1 MLVPSFN
8 MASGHEASY
17 GVSQD
22 GNTAVAVH
30 SIKPLNFRGIYIGA
44 ASLAFGWDSDG
55 KSRYWRFTPTI
66 LDPTR
71 AQYSEASADNGQTQ
85 IINVNLGDK
94 MFPVSGLID
103 PSLNGEIIAPA
114 IHFDLP
120 HAYDLWVFLLRSP
133 WFPLKIGIEKSS
145 LNISHNLAQATAEIE
160 NISPDLGSEQSLR
173 ADVSVH
179 GEGLNLVKLTMQRSM
194 KRVSLDEELGELTSG
209 MQTFNWKP
217 TIRNFDVLL
226 VTPSNMDF
234 GEFVDF
240 LKYLGA
246 EIHQGKFMPAS
257 LINYFLLCDG
267 LNVSYRLSLTGE
279 KHFLGQEK
287 DETAIMLK
295 P

>member
-1 MLVPSFN
+1 

-22 GNTAVAVH
+22 GNTTVAVH
-30 SIKPLNFRGIYIGA
+30 SVKPLNFRGICVGA

-55 KSRYWRFTPTI
+55 KSRHWRFAPTI
-66 LDPTR
+66 SDPTP
-71 AQYSEASADNGQTQ
+71 AQYTETLADNGQTQ
-85 IINVNLGDK
+85 IINVNLGNK
-94 MFPVSGLID
+94 MLPTSGLID
-103 PSLNGEIIAPA
+103 QNLSGEIIAPA
-114 IHFDLP
+114 IHFDVP

-133 WFPLKIGIEKSS
+133 WFPLNIIVEKSS
-145 LNISHNLAQATAEIE
+145 LNISHNLAHATAEIE
-160 NISPDLGSEQSLR
+160 RISPDLGSEQSLR
-173 ADVSVH
+173 VDVSVH
-179 GEGLNLVKLTMQRSM
+179 GEGFNLVKLIMRRST

-209 MQTFNWKP
+209 MQTFSWKP

-234 GEFVDF
+234 GAFVDF

-257 LINYFLLCDG
+257 LPNFFLLCDG
-267 LNVSYRLSLTGE
+267 LKVSYQLSLTGE
-279 KHFLGQEK
+279 KHILGQEK